1 MVYNR
6 YLELE
11 NMVNQF
17 KLSEGIS
24 NVDGQPK
31 LRLKDA
37 LQLSRS
43 PAGSGGGFC
52 CSDDFETAKMLIHSV
67 SEVLS
72 QVLTSVLFISLFVVM
87 CSDIYTTP
95 SQLRYGQAYRRY

>member
-72 QVLTSVLFISLFVVM
+72 QMQSTLRLLEKRIEQLTPGF
-87 CSDIYTTP
+87 CHNTHQPYSDMF
-95 SQLRYGQAYRRY
+95 GG